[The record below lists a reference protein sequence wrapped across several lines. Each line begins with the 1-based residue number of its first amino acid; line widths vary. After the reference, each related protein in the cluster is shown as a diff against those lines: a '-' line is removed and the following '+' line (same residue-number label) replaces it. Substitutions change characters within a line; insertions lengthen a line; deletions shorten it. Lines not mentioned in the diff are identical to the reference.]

1 MKKEQLLDAI
11 GFINDEAVRD
21 AKAYQS
27 PKRHYGSRVFVI
39 AAAIMLLTSTAVA
52 AVWMLLQASDIA
64 ERKGDY
70 TLSDAFDSE
79 KAISINESITSEE
92 YTFTLLAI
100 VSGDGISDYIGS
112 AMQRQPERTY
122 VVLAIQNADG
132 SPIQKDDLFDLT
144 NNFMVTPMIRG
155 VKPWVVNA
163 ASMGGSFS
171 DSLVDGVV
179 YRLVECD
186 SIMIFA
192 DRGLYLGV
200 CAEPFINRDT
210 FKFDE
215 STGEIT
221 VNPDYPGACAVF
233 ELPIDASHADPEQAE
248 QYLERYEELA
258 E

>member
-27 PKRHYGSRVFVI
+27 PKRHYGSRLFII
-39 AAAIMLLTSTAVA
+39 AAAIMLLTTTAVA
-52 AVWMLLQASDIA
+52 AVWMLLRASDIA

-79 KAISINESITSEE
+79 KAISINESITSEG

-100 VSGDGISDYIGS
+100 

-132 SPIQKDDLFDLT
+132 NPIQKEDLFDLT

-200 CAEPFINRDT
+200 CSEPFINRDT

-221 VNPDYPGACAVF
+221 VNPDYPGASAVF

-248 QYLERYEELA
+248 RYLERYEELA

>member
-1 MKKEQLLDAI
+1 
-11 GFINDEAVRD
+11 
-21 AKAYQS
+21 
-27 PKRHYGSRVFVI
+27 
-39 AAAIMLLTSTAVA
+39 
-52 AVWMLLQASDIA
+52 
-64 ERKGDY
+64 
-70 TLSDAFDSE
+70 
-79 KAISINESITSEE
+79 
-92 YTFTLLAI
+92 
-100 VSGDGISDYIGS
+100 
-112 AMQRQPERTY
+112 
-122 VVLAIQNADG
+122 
-132 SPIQKDDLFDLT
+132 
-144 NNFMVTPMIRG
+144 MVTPMIRG